1 MKYCL
6 SFLFLVAC
14 SIAVHASEVHWTK
27 RYEGAQVSSALSFG
41 IEDGDLGLYTAANT
55 NFVSV
60 SQLGYVRLGVQE
72 RVGVTS
78 NNSAAEIKARVRI
91 TPYNYVGTSWVAQ
104 PYVDVDLTLEFHAW
118 KHTAEIDLS
127 DYRIPGAYKF
137 DVGVLSIQEDNVTLP
152 GAPGYVYL
160 EAGIYAERYYN
171 LDITSTPTLN
181 IQLVNYNQD
190 GSYTWSN
197 AVTGTES
204 STDELYVS
212 WNYIAGVE
220 AYDLEWTWVDNYSAS
235 GVTSYENEATVQLSE
250 SDFIRNNTRIRTRDH
265 FHRIPNVFA
274 KGYLVIRVRPVG
286 RWLDTPG
293 KEKYGKW
300 SSGIN
305 PKTNVLSWPHR
316 IRITEEHATGKN
328 WQYQATY
335 AEDGK
340 KKEVAQYFD
349 GSLRSRQTVTR
360 INSNDQSIV
369 GETIYDNEGRGTI
382 NVLPFPQQE
391 PSLRY
396 YSGVT
401 RNANDALGNPQYSH
415 QDFDWEDTLS
425 PVCEGAAAAPLSSDY
440 GAGQY
445 YSAAAHTSDV
455 DWQQYVPE
463 SNGYPFT
470 QMEYTPDNTGRIRR
484 QGGVGTD
491 FQIGSGHQTDYYY
504 LQPTQEELNRLFGY
518 KVGYS
523 SRYKK
528 NMVVDPNGQVSISYL
543 DAQGRVVATA
553 MVGDNT
559 TDFESLD
566 SESDPA
572 YHQLIYTDYM
582 NKLHAADID
591 TPEDNNNLYST
602 GRFGSN
608 DDGLAVN
615 TQLGITSDGQQYSI
629 FYRAKTFW
637 YEECE
642 EQLIYPY
649 VYDLYLTLKDDCGEE
664 RFSTVYNGITV
675 GNESIGSA
683 VGDVEQIAETLTLP
697 RGSYTI
703 DKRLV
708 VNEAALLN
716 YVEHYLN
723 PDENPCLLDTT
734 IFEVEV
740 PFDCNTTCEECAE
753 GLGTLEL
760 YLAESTLLEGD
771 AYDEAIATNRYN
783 ALYKACYEPC
793 TPLTSCD
800 VYYSMLRRDVSPG
813 GQYAGLD
820 PNDPVSVFPTGKWR
834 ATAFLTGAKNY
845 MNEQGNVAYI
855 QAYPM
860 PGYPIFGAP
869 SGTLEHQFADNGE
882 TPAMVKPWQLR
893 REDFIAYF
901 QSSWGDALIE
911 YHPEYAL
918 YLYMMDICSRK
929 EFPVVSSSSEQ
940 HYYSSEE
947 FDAILRQ
954 TLDGYTT
961 AQTNVYGIN
970 FMGNQSSLL
979 GPLYSLDPF
988 FNQTYSVHSD
998 VSANLT
1004 NVKNSLMEE
1013 ALTVEYKETGMTM
1026 FEFAA
1031 LTVLCGNNPSSC
1043 SYPIP
1048 SQWTDAAFTGLDP
1061 IKKNEIFQLY
1071 KSYYLSYKGQINQ
1084 LLMDMNGFS
1093 QSPGIFNGCIGPDG
1107 FSLGAI
1113 QAFTHS
1119 SLYSGM
1125 LGFVHYNLW
1134 GWYLTGGSPISWYSN
1149 LPLFVP
1155 YDATCLCSEYFN
1167 SKQIR
1172 ITRIGALYNEG
1183 SPASVVVAEGSA
1195 TTDYEQWQQTGLCP
1209 LAVDMERLLNKLAV
1223 TDKLIGSISA
1233 ANVPEMV
1240 PDLYQAI
1247 TGSYPGALMS
1257 INGTVIG
1264 TTLRLTFDYGQ
1275 PSPSTCVTI
1284 PQLSNNLG
1292 NLSWSN
1298 YGTTWHIF
1306 NISQSYPQPAGSMK
1320 VLIRAGSTL
1329 ATSQEYVVIYQSC
1342 IDLNG
1347 CQEIYQAD
1355 NSDAVDCTKEQEFEA
1370 ALLTLL
1376 QNLASNSTLAA
1387 TVNLS
1392 SNPLLTQT
1400 ILADYVGTNAVW
1412 NGSTSELQGSIGG
1425 VSRTF
1430 SFNHVFSNSVLITNI
1445 DIHRPTQLLHL
1456 SFSNLGT
1463 TSPTTTN
1470 SIGVAYT
1477 YRINDN
1483 STPIDFSCSC
1493 EEAQAAD
1500 IAQQLENLLNELFQM
1515 DNPEGLQPQALLEM
1529 NWLFEG
1535 VEQEITGYYNDFEFY
1550 NDSCISYSTHWM
1562 ERHIRP
1568 VPDSP
1573 CLTIT
1578 ACGQGVKREE
1588 VIVSVSNL
1596 NLDLGNNTF
1605 TAIITL
1611 SNGTVLDATGTLD
1624 CIVLPPCV
1632 ECVPQALEPI
1642 SCNDV
1647 YEAVYKDYLESNVF
1661 VGFTQQEIDEY
1672 LLDDSTFCAGKLGY
1686 IAHSYVYYLNM
1697 FSVTNV
1703 NHPFYLSITE
1713 FGFTPLGYSNAL
1725 LSDAI
1730 LAYSN
1735 FDYADPGDS
1744 EFFMPWNEYISTV
1757 YMPTNPGLCPQPLPA
1772 RDFPDVTVEFPCNQ
1786 LENNVATV
1794 NAQNQLN
1801 IYLDAKRKEF
1811 IRAYIEG
1818 AVGSVVEQLT
1828 STHQDKEYHYTLYY
1842 YDRAG
1847 NLVQTV
1853 PPKGISRLE
1862 YQYTGTLPTITET
1875 PVQNAKQIT
1884 GASNAVINT
1893 IRATSPQETNEIV
1906 SGASPDYAAPNH
1918 TYNTVYRYNSL
1929 NQLVY
1934 QNTPDGGESRFAYD
1948 KLGRI
1953 VMSQNAK
1960 QKLDNRYSYT
1970 RYDEIGRVVE
1980 AGELGLTGHSIQED
1994 GRLHDGFGVT
2004 NAVNASNFPANLS
2017 SDRKEVTRSIYDELT
2032 NVNITHYVG
2041 ITQTSSSAQNVMG
2054 GYGESYSADNTR
2066 NRITGVLYFAALNPS
2081 NPTSNANYE
2090 TATFYDYDVHGN
2102 VKQLLQVNTVVPM
2115 EYNQHI
2121 KLMRYTYDL
2130 VSGNVLKV
2138 IYQPGKQDQFIHR
2151 YQYDDDNRITIA
2163 ETSKDGFAWEKDA
2176 KYFYYDHGPLA
2187 RTELSEKKVQALD
2200 YAYTLQG
2207 WIKSVNGEEISEQ
2220 TMMGSD
2226 GRSSQGLNKQV
2237 ARDAFGYSLSY
2248 YNGDYAAANT
2258 SMLNYTLSASPN
2270 LAEGLYNGNIRS
2282 MHTAMSDDNTD
2293 ALSTH
2298 QTNYTYDQL
2307 NRIKTMKGYNRQL
2320 SPLGVITTSLSGYSS
2335 SYSFDENGNLET
2347 LKRYAAGRSTP
2358 MDDFVYKYEEPIN
2371 NGNNNQLS
2379 WVDDLAGASLFGHA
2393 DIDHSM
2399 NAGNYKYDAIGRLTQ
2414 DVDEGISNIEWTVT
2428 NKVKQI
2434 TYTDGR
2440 VIYFRYDGMG
2450 NRVMKEVYNGGVHT
2464 TTIYVPDAQGNTM
2477 GIYNFEDT
2485 DNSVYLRERNLYG
2498 SSRLGQEQ
2506 LNMEMG
2512 IAGYQY
2518 AGLLAHEVGDK
2529 RYELSNH
2536 LGNVLQ
2542 VTRDAKLSV
2551 LTTENNSSIVFRNA
2565 AGVSISGN
2573 TLTKTAA
2580 TGWGNA
2586 GAISQQTIPRDHYIE
2601 WDICSGISA
2610 SLLRLTC
2617 VGLSYSSSN
2626 NHYNTILHGWFVQS
2640 NGQLYVS
2647 KNGALIGGPYGLATA
2662 GMKLRISREENTI
2675 RFYING
2681 ELKHSVEDV
2690 SPGSQMVVDVALNQL
2705 NSKICNVVTGMIS
2718 KLDYYLADVDSYSD
2732 YYPFGMQLPGR
2743 HGIENS
2749 DGYRYGFQNQE
2760 KDDEIKGKGNSYD
2773 FGARMY
2779 DSRLGRWLSRDGVEA
2794 QKPNLSPYQGLRNNP
2809 IIFNDPDGNDEF
2821 LSIVIKQKGKP
2832 TMVLRTDVV
2841 ISNNV
2846 RAGAIENFGGYFK
2859 QGLYDYRTIY
2869 TVHLDKNGNLI
2880 KVSNPYQHTLTDRK
2894 RRSIEGN
2901 SNVYLFRMY
2910 SKGAIVKPKSSWTL
2924 EGAGEYQKSGYAL
2937 TSDDGGAS
2945 PTKTRPLTAVEER
2958 NIGDLLEVLGALKG
2972 GSLGNADP
2980 DQIKDFTGL
2989 VQKALEV
2996 QKNNASSSDEM
3007 TKKSRPLSNTT
3018 VWRTESDGVYRGT
3031 TDFATPEE
3039 IQSGDTLGGK
3049 YPHKESH
3056 PEREKSSRKFE

>member
-1 MKYCL
+1 MRYCL

-14 SIAVHASEVHWTK
+14 SIAVYASEVHWTK

-41 IEDGDLGLYTAANT
+41 IEDGDLGLYTTTNT

-72 RVGVTS
+72 RVGVIP
-78 NNSAAEIKARVRI
+78 NNSAAEIKAKVRI
-91 TPYNYVGTSWVAQ
+91 TPYNYVGASWVAQ
-104 PYVDVDLTLEFHAW
+104 PYVDVDLIVEFHAW

-137 DVGVLSIQEDNVTLP
+137 DVKVLSIQEDNVTLP

-181 IQLVNYNQD
+181 IRLVNYNQD

-197 AVTGTES
+197 VVTGTES

-212 WNYIAGVE
+212 WDYIAGVE
-220 AYDLEWTWVDNYSAS
+220 AYDLEWTWVDNYSAAGIS
-235 GVTSYENEATVQLSE
+235 SFLGPNDISLKETE
-250 SDFIRNNTRIRTRDH
+250 FISNSTRIRTRDH

-305 PKTNVLSWPHR
+305 PKTNVLSWPHY
-316 IRITEEHATGKN
+316 IQITEEHANGKN

-349 GSLRSRQTVTR
+349 GSLRNRQTVTR
-360 INSNDQSIV
+360 INSNNQSVI
-369 GETIYDNEGRGTI
+369 GETVYDNEGRGTI
-382 NVLPFPQQE
+382 NVLPFPQNE
-391 PSLRY
+391 PSIRY

-401 RNANDALGNPQYSH
+401 RNNGSGNPLYSH
-415 QDFDWEDTLS
+415 KDFDWEDTLS
-425 PVCEGAAAAPLSSDY
+425 PVCAGAAAAPVSANH

-445 YSAAAHTSDV
+445 YSAAAHTTDA

-470 QMEYTPDNTGRIRR
+470 HVEYTPDNTGRIRR
-484 QGGVGTD
+484 QGGVGPE

-553 MVGDNT
+553 MAGDNT
-559 TDFESLD
+559 TEFESLD

-572 YHQLIYTDYM
+572 YHQLIYSDYM
-582 NKLHAADID
+582 NKLSAAAVD

-615 TQLGITSDGQQYSI
+615 TQLGVTSDGQQYTIAYNVTTS
-629 FYRAKTFW
+629 W

-664 RFSTVYNGITV
+664 RFSAVYNGVTV
-675 GNESIGSA
+675 GDESIGSA
-683 VGDVEQIAETLTLP
+683 VGDVENIAETLTLP

-716 YVEHYLN
+716 YVAHYLN

-740 PFDCNTTCEECAE
+740 PFDCNTTCAECAE
-753 GLGTLEL
+753 GLGTLES
-760 YLAESTLLEGD
+760 YLVESMLLEGD
-771 AYDEAIATNRYN
+771 TYDETIATNRYN

-800 VYYSMLRRDVSPG
+800 VYHTMLRRDVSPG

-820 PNDPVSVFPTGKWR
+820 PNDPVSVFATGKWR
-834 ATAFLTGAKNY
+834 ATVFLTGAKNY
-845 MNEQGNVAYI
+845 FNEQGNVAYV
-855 QAYPM
+855 QAYPI
-860 PGYPIFGAP
+860 PGSSISGAP
-869 SGTLEHQFADNGE
+869 SGTQEHQFADNGE

-901 QSSWGDALIE
+901 QSSWGEALIE

-918 YLYMMDICSRK
+918 YLYMTDICSRK
-929 EFPVVSSSSEQ
+929 EFPVKDKDGKNQ
-940 HYYSSEE
+940 YYSSEE

-954 TLDGYTT
+954 TLDGYET
-961 AQTNVYGIN
+961 AMENVYGID
-970 FMGNQSSLL
+970 FMDDQSNLL
-979 GPLYSLDPF
+979 GPLYSVDPF
-988 FNQTYSVHSD
+988 FNQTYTAHSD
-998 VSANLT
+998 VSTNLT
-1004 NVKNSLMEE
+1004 TWKNDLMEE

-1043 SYPIP
+1043 SYTIP
-1048 SQWTDAAFTGLDP
+1048 TQWTDAAFTGLP
-1061 IKKNEIFQLY
+1061 VEKKNEIFQLY

-1093 QSPGIFNGCIGPDG
+1093 QPTGIFNGCIGPDG
-1107 FSLGAI
+1107 FSSGAI

-1119 SLYSGM
+1119 SLYSVM
-1125 LGFVHYNLW
+1125 MAYIQYDLW
-1134 GWYLTGGSPISWYSN
+1134 GWYLTYGNPISWYNN

-1183 SPASVVVAEGSA
+1183 APASVVVAEGAA
-1195 TTDYEQWQQTGLCP
+1195 TADYEQWQQTGLCP

-1223 TDKLIGSISA
+1223 TDQLIGSVSA
-1233 ANVPEMV
+1233 ADVPEMV

-1257 INGTVIG
+1257 INGTVSG
-1264 TTLRLTFDYGQ
+1264 TALHLTFDYGQ
-1275 PSPSTCVTI
+1275 TSPSACVMI
-1284 PQLSNNLG
+1284 PQIDNL
-1292 NLSWSN
+1292 LWSD
-1298 YGTTWHIF
+1298 YGSWHIF
-1306 NISQSYPQPAGSMK
+1306 SISQSYPVSSGFMK
-1320 VLIRAGSTL
+1320 VLIRAGATL
-1329 ATSQEYVVIYQSC
+1329 ATSQEHVVTYQSC

-1347 CQEIYQAD
+1347 CQATYQAD
-1355 NSDAVDCTKEQEFEA
+1355 NSDAVDCTKEQEFET
-1370 ALLTLL
+1370 ALLALL
-1376 QNLASNSTLAA
+1376 QYLAGEGRLNTTFNLT
-1387 TVNLS
+1387 
-1392 SNPLLTQT
+1392 SNPLITQT
-1400 ILADYVGTNAVW
+1400 ILADYVGTNAIW
-1412 NGSTSELQGSIGG
+1412 YGSTSELQGSIGG
-1425 VSRTF
+1425 ISRTF
-1430 SFNHVFSNSVLITNI
+1430 SFNHVFSDPVLITNI
-1445 DIHRPTQLLHL
+1445 DLHRPTQLLHIT
-1456 SFSNLGT
+1456 FSELDDT
-1463 TSPTTTN
+1463 PPTTTN
-1470 SIGVAYT
+1470 AIGVAYT

-1483 STPIDFSCSC
+1483 ISLIDFSCSC
-1493 EEAQAAD
+1493 EEAQAEE
-1500 IAQQLENLLNELFQM
+1500 IAVQVENLLNELFLM
-1515 DNPEGLQPQALLEM
+1515 GDPEGLQPQALLDM
-1529 NWLFEG
+1529 TWLFLD
-1535 VEQEITGYYNDFEFY
+1535 VEQDISGIYNEFTY
-1550 NDSCISYSTHWM
+1550 HSDSCVTYQTHWK
-1562 ERHIRP
+1562 P
-1568 VPDSP
+1568 VGTKVESTLP
-1573 CLTIT
+1573 CLTIN
-1578 ACGQGVKREE
+1578 ACGKE
-1588 VIVSVSNL
+1588 VLANYPIESVSSL
-1596 NLDLGNNTF
+1596 VLDLSTMTF
-1605 TAIITL
+1605 TA
-1611 SNGTVLDATGTLD
+1611 SAHFFGGAVQPATGTLS
-1624 CIVLPPCV
+1624 CVTIPACV
-1632 ECVPQALEPI
+1632 ECVPQAREPI
-1642 SCNDV
+1642 SCE
-1647 YEAVYKDYLESNVF
+1647 EAYDKEYRDYVTSTVF
-1661 VGFTQQEIDEY
+1661 VGFTPQQLDEY
-1672 LLDDSTFCAGKLGY
+1672 LLDDSTFCAGQLAY
-1686 IAHSYVYYLNM
+1686 IAQAYKNYLIL
-1697 FSVTNV
+1697 FGITDV
-1703 NHPFYLSITE
+1703 NDPLYLTITE
-1713 FGFTPLGYSNAL
+1713 FGFTPLGYSNTL
-1725 LSDAI
+1725 LDAAVIAYKNSDH
-1730 LAYSN
+1730 
-1735 FDYADPGDS
+1735 ADAGDLND
-1744 EFFMPWNEYISTV
+1744 FLPWNEYISTV
-1757 YMPTNPGLCPQPLPA
+1757 YMPANPGLCPQPLPA

-1801 IYLDAKRKEF
+1801 IYLDAKRIEF

-1818 AVGSVVEQLT
+1818 AMSSVVEQLT

-1853 PPKGISRLE
+1853 PPKGVSRLE
-1862 YQYTGTLPTITET
+1862 YQYTGTLPGISET

-1884 GASNAVINT
+1884 GAPNAVINA
-1893 IRATSPQETNEIV
+1893 IRATAPQETDEIV

-1918 TYNTVYRYNSL
+1918 TYNTIYRYNSL

-1934 QNTPDGGESRFAYD
+1934 QETPDGGMTRFAYD

-1960 QKLDNRYSYT
+1960 QEPDKRYSYT
-1970 RYDEIGRVVE
+1970 RYDAIGRVVE
-1980 AGELGLTGHSIQED
+1980 AGELGLNGHSIGED
-1994 GRLHDGFGVT
+1994 GRLYDANGIS
-2004 NAVNASNFPANLS
+2004 NAVNDPNFPTNLS

-2041 ITQTSSSAQNVMG
+2041 LTQTSSPAQDVIG
-2054 GYGESYSADNTR
+2054 GYGQSYATDNTR

-2081 NPTSNANYE
+2081 NPNMNTNYE

-2102 VKQLLQVNTVVPM
+2102 VTQLMQVNTVVPM

-2138 IYQPGKQDQFIHR
+2138 TYQPEKQDQFMHR

-2163 ETSKDGFAWEKDA
+2163 ETSKDGFVWEKDA

-2207 WIKSVNGEEISEQ
+2207 WIKSVNGEEVSEQ
-2220 TMMGSD
+2220 TMMGAD
-2226 GRSSQGLNKQV
+2226 GKPSGLNKQV
-2237 ARDAFGYSLSY
+2237 ARDVFGYSLSY
-2248 YNGDYAAANT
+2248 YNGDYTAANT

-2270 LAEGLYNGNIRS
+2270 LGESLYNGNIRS
-2282 MHTAMSDDNTD
+2282 MHTVLSDESE
-2293 ALSTH
+2293 ASMITH

-2307 NRIKTMKGYNRQL
+2307 NRIKSMTGHYRM
-2320 SPLGVITTSLSGYSS
+2320 TSSTGLSGYSS
-2335 SYSFDENGNLET
+2335 SYSFDENGNLKT
-2347 LKRYAAGRSTP
+2347 LKRYVEGYSTP
-2358 MDDFVYKYEEPIN
+2358 MDDFVYRYN
-2371 NGNNNQLS
+2371 AGTNQLN
-2379 WVDDLAGASLFGHA
+2379 WVDDDAGASQFGGV

-2399 NAGNYKYDAIGRLTQ
+2399 DTNNYVYDPIGQLISDT
-2414 DVDEGISNIEWTVT
+2414 DEGINSIEWTVT

-2434 TYTDGR
+2434 TYGDGKIIR
-2440 VIYFRYDGMG
+2440 FDYDPLG
-2450 NRVMKEVYNGGVHT
+2450 NRVAKHVTVAGT
-2464 TTIYVPDAQGNTM
+2464 TTSTAYVLDAQGNVM
-2477 GIYNFEDT
+2477 SVYKFDDT
-2485 DNSVYLRERNLYG
+2485 DNNVYLRERNLYG

-2506 LNMEMG
+2506 VNMQMG
-2512 IAGYQY
+2512 TAAYQY
-2518 AGLLAHEVGDK
+2518 TGLLAHEVGDK

-2542 VTRDAKLSV
+2542 VVRDAKLPV
-2551 LTTENNSSIVFRNA
+2551 ITQQNTASITFVNA
-2565 AGVSISGN
+2565 TGVSVSGN
-2573 TLTKTAA
+2573 NLTKTAA

-2586 GAISQQTIPRDHYIE
+2586 GAVSQQTVLADQYLE
-2601 WDICSGISA
+2601 WELCSDISA

-2617 VGLSYSSSN
+2617 VGLSYSSDPADN
-2626 NHYNTILHGWFVQS
+2626 NYTTIRYGWMVGNNGLLHT
-2640 NGQLYVS
+2640 S
-2647 KNGALIGGPYGLATA
+2647 KSGTISSSSYGTATG
-2662 GMKLRISREENTI
+2662 GMKLRLERKEG
-2675 RFYING
+2675 RVWFYIDGQLQTSIIEPNP
-2681 ELKHSVEDV
+2681 S
-2690 SPGSQMVVDVALNQL
+2690 SPMIADVAINRQGG
-2705 NSKICNVVTGMIS
+2705 KVCGVVKGTIV
-2718 KLDYYLADVDSYSD
+2718 KFNHYLADVESFSD
-2732 YYPFGMQLPGR
+2732 YYPYGMQLTGM
-2743 HGIENS
+2743 HGTESS
-2749 DGYRYGFQNQE
+2749 DGYRYGFQGQE
-2760 KDDEIKGKGNSYD
+2760 KDDEVKGAGNSVNYTY
-2773 FGARMY
+2773 RMH
-2779 DSRLGRWLSRDGVEA
+2779 DPRLGRFFAVDPLAPIYSY
-2794 QKPNLSPYQGLRNNP
+2794 NSPYAFSENRVIDGIELEGLEKVNYN
-2809 IIFNDPDGNDEF
+2809 IKFDNDGKSYLELTGKEWGSVTTLLTAQIVTYQEQKYTIAVEWHYDAHHWTYDKVKTDLTGLTVDEVDDYFSKRTPDNDGPLRGAQESAKKYEDDMMFGKLYKTKQSSTAKNATKPTGNGKPANKVVSNVDDF
-2821 LSIVIKQKGKP
+2821 IKGQTSRLYEKLGTKIGKGELPFSKGKQG
-2832 TMVLRTDVV
+2832 VV
-2841 ISNNV
+2841 DAVESV
-2846 RAGAIENFGGYFK
+2846 RIT
-2859 QGLYDYRTIY
+2859 L
-2869 TVHLDKNGNLI
+2869 
-2880 KVSNPYQHTLTDRK
+2880 SNPTQTTGV
-2894 RRSIEGN
+2894 I
-2901 SNVYLFRMY
+2901 
-2910 SKGAIVKPKSSWTL
+2910 PKSTVR
-2924 EGAGEYQKSGYAL
+2924 GEYDLIHIYSSKSGNTVSL
-2937 TSDDGGAS
+2937 
-2945 PTKTRPLTAVEER
+2945 R
-2958 NIGDLLEVLGALKG
+2958 VLG
-2972 GSLGNADP
+2972 
-2980 DQIKDFTGL
+2980 
-2989 VQKALEV
+2989 
-2996 QKNNASSSDEM
+2996 
-3007 TKKSRPLSNTT
+3007 
-3018 VWRTESDGVYRGT
+3018 DGKYE
-3031 TDFATPEE
+3031 F
-3039 IQSGDTLGGK
+3039 DTLIPG
-3049 YPHKESH
+3049 
-3056 PEREKSSRKFE
+3056 KSSKF

>member
-1 MKYCL
+1 MRYCL

-14 SIAVHASEVHWTK
+14 SIAVYASEVHWTK

-60 SQLGYVRLGVQE
+60 SQLGYIRLGVQE
-72 RVGVTS
+72 RVGMIP
-78 NNSAAEIKARVRI
+78 NNSAAEIKAKVRI
-91 TPYNYVGTSWVAQ
+91 TPYNYVGASWVAQ
-104 PYVDVDLTLEFHAW
+104 PYVDVDLIVEFHTS

-137 DVGVLSIQEDNVTLP
+137 DVRVLSIQEDNVTLT

-181 IQLVNYNQD
+181 IRLVNYNQD

-197 AVTGTES
+197 VVTGTES
-204 STDELYVS
+204 STDELYIS
-212 WNYIAGVE
+212 WDYIAGVE
-220 AYDLEWTWVDNYSAS
+220 TYDLEWTWVDNYS
-235 GVTSYENEATVQLSE
+235 EAGISSFLGPNNISLKETE
-250 SDFIRNNTRIRTRDH
+250 FISNSTRIRTRDH

-305 PKTNVLSWPHR
+305 PKTNVLSWPHY
-316 IRITEEHATGKN
+316 IQITEEHANGKN

-349 GSLRSRQTVTR
+349 GSLRNRQTVTR

-382 NVLPFPQQE
+382 NVLPFPQNE

-401 RNANDALGNPQYSH
+401 RNNGSGNPQYSH

-425 PVCEGAAAAPLSSDY
+425 SVCEGAAAAPLSSDY
-440 GAGQY
+440 GAGHY
-445 YSAAAHTSDV
+445 YSAAAHTSDA

-470 QMEYTPDNTGRIRR
+470 QVEYTPDNTGRIRR

-553 MVGDNT
+553 MAGDNT

-582 NKLHAADID
+582 NKLTIAAVD

-615 TQLGITSDGQQYSI
+615 TQLGVTSDGQQYSI

-664 RFSTVYNGITV
+664 RFSAVYNGVTV
-675 GNESIGSA
+675 GDESIGSA
-683 VGDVEQIAETLTLP
+683 VGDVENIAETLTLP

-716 YVEHYLN
+716 YVSHYLN

-740 PFDCNTTCEECAE
+740 PFDCNTTCAECAE
-753 GLGTLEL
+753 GLGTLES
-760 YLAESTLLEGD
+760 YLVESMLLEGD
-771 AYDEAIATNRYN
+771 TYDETIATNRYN

-800 VYYSMLRRDVSPG
+800 VYHTMLRRDVSPG

-820 PNDPVSVFPTGKWR
+820 PNDPVSVFATGKWR
-834 ATAFLTGAKNY
+834 ATVFLTGAKNY
-845 MNEQGNVAYI
+845 FNEQGNVAYV
-855 QAYPM
+855 QAYPI
-860 PGYPIFGAP
+860 PGSSISGAP
-869 SGTLEHQFADNGE
+869 SGTQEHQFADNGE

-918 YLYMMDICSRK
+918 YLYMVDICSRK
-929 EFPVVSSSSEQ
+929 EFPVKDKDGNN

-954 TLDGYTT
+954 TLDGYET
-961 AQTNVYGIN
+961 AMENVYGID
-970 FMGNQSSLL
+970 FMDDQSNLL

-988 FNQTYSVHSD
+988 FNQTYAVHND
-998 VSANLT
+998 VSTSLT
-1004 NVKNSLMEE
+1004 TWKNSLMEE

-1031 LTVLCGNNPSSC
+1031 LTVLCGNDPSSC
-1043 SYPIP
+1043 GYTIP
-1048 SQWTDAAFTGLDP
+1048 SQWTDAAFTGLP
-1061 IKKNEIFQLY
+1061 VEKQNEIFQLY

-1093 QSPGIFNGCIGPDG
+1093 QPTGIFNGCIGPDG
-1107 FSLGAI
+1107 FSSGAI

-1119 SLYSGM
+1119 NLYSGM
-1125 LGFVHYNLW
+1125 LGFIHYDLW
-1134 GWYLTGGSPISWYSN
+1134 GWYLTYGNPTSWYNN

-1183 SPASVVVAEGSA
+1183 APASVVVAEGAA
-1195 TTDYEQWQQTGLCP
+1195 TADYEQWQQTGLCP
-1209 LAVDMERLLNKLAV
+1209 LTVDMERLLNKLAV
-1223 TDKLIGSISA
+1223 TDQLIGSVSA
-1233 ANVPEMV
+1233 ADVPEMV

-1257 INGTVIG
+1257 INGTVSG
-1264 TTLRLTFDYGQ
+1264 TALQLTFDYGQ
-1275 PSPSTCVTI
+1275 SSPTTCVTL
-1284 PQLSNNLG
+1284 PQLSNNFG
-1292 NLSWSN
+1292 SLSWSD

-1306 NISQSYPQPAGSMK
+1306 SISQSYPQSTEFTK
-1320 VLIRAGSTL
+1320 VLIRAGATL
-1329 ATSQEYVVIYQSC
+1329 ATSQEYVVIYKSC
-1342 IDLNG
+1342 IDLNA
-1347 CQEIYQAD
+1347 CQAIYQAD
-1355 NSDAVDCTKEQEFEA
+1355 NSDAVDCTKEQQFEA
-1370 ALLTLL
+1370 ALLALL
-1376 QNLASNSTLAA
+1376 HYLASEGTLDA

-1392 SNPLLTQT
+1392 ANPLITQT
-1400 ILADYVGTNAVW
+1400 ILADYVGTNVTWYGGA
-1412 NGSTSELQGSIGG
+1412 SELQGSIGG

-1430 SFNHVFSNSVLITNI
+1430 SFNHVFSDPVLISNI
-1445 DIHRPTQLLHL
+1445 DLHRPTQLLHIT
-1456 SFSNLGT
+1456 FSELDDT
-1463 TSPTTTN
+1463 PPTTTN
-1470 SIGVAYT
+1470 AIGVAYT

-1483 STPIDFSCSC
+1483 ISLIDFSCSC
-1493 EEAQAAD
+1493 EDVQAEE
-1500 IAQQLENLLNELFQM
+1500 IAVQVENLLNELFLM
-1515 DNPEGLQPQALLEM
+1515 GDPEGLQPQALLDM
-1529 NWLFEG
+1529 TWLFLD
-1535 VEQEITGYYNDFEFY
+1535 VEQDISGIYNEFTFHS
-1550 NDSCISYSTHWM
+1550 DSCVTYQTHWKPAG
-1562 ERHIRP
+1562 EN
-1568 VPDSP
+1568 SQSTLP
-1573 CLTIT
+1573 CLTIN
-1578 ACGQGVKREE
+1578 ACGKAAEANYPIE
-1588 VIVSVSNL
+1588 SVSNL
-1596 NLDLGNNTF
+1596 VLDLSTMTF
-1605 TAIITL
+1605 TA
-1611 SNGTVLDATGTLD
+1611 SAHFFGGEVWPATGTLS
-1624 CIVLPPCV
+1624 CVTIPACV
-1632 ECVPQALEPI
+1632 ECIPQAREPI
-1642 SCNDV
+1642 SCDEQ
-1647 YEAVYKDYLESNVF
+1647 YEAYEFYMETRVLD
-1661 VGFTQQEIDEY
+1661 GFTQQQLSEY
-1672 LLDDSTFCAGKLGY
+1672 LLDDSTFCAGQLAY
-1686 IAHSYVYYLNM
+1686 ITQAYLEYLSM
-1697 FSVTNV
+1697 FNITDV
-1703 NHPFYLSITE
+1703 NHPLYVSITE
-1713 FGFTPLGYSNAL
+1713 FGFTPLGYSNDL

-1744 EFFMPWNEYISTV
+1744 EFFIPWNEYISTV
-1757 YMPTNPGLCPQPLPA
+1757 YMPSNPGLCPQPLPG

-1801 IYLDAKRKEF
+1801 IYLDAKRNEF

-1818 AVGSVVEQLT
+1818 AMGSVMEQLT

-1853 PPKGISRLE
+1853 PPKGVSRLE
-1862 YQYTGTLPTITET
+1862 YQYTGTLPGISET

-1884 GASNAVINT
+1884 GAPNAVINA
-1893 IRATSPQETNEIV
+1893 IRATAPQETDEIV

-1918 TYNTVYRYNSL
+1918 TYNTIYRYNSL

-1934 QNTPDGGESRFAYD
+1934 QETPDGGITQFAYD

-1960 QKLDNRYSYT
+1960 QKLDSRYSYT
-1970 RYDEIGRVVE
+1970 RYDAIGRVVE
-1980 AGELGLTGHSIQED
+1980 AGELGLNGHTIGED
-1994 GRLHDGFGVT
+1994 GRLHDGSGIS
-2004 NAVNASNFPANLS
+2004 NAVDNPNFPTNLS
-2017 SDRKEVTRSIYDELT
+2017 SDRTEVTRSLYDELT

-2041 ITQTSSSAQNVMG
+2041 ITQTSSPAQYVIG
-2054 GYGESYSADNTR
+2054 GYGQSYATDNTR

-2081 NPTSNANYE
+2081 NPNTNTNYE

-2102 VKQLLQVNTVVPM
+2102 VTQLLQVNTHVPVN
-2115 EYNQHI
+2115 YTNQHI

-2138 IYQPGKQDQFIHR
+2138 TYQPEKQDQFMHR

-2163 ETSKDGFAWEKDA
+2163 ETSKDGFVWEKDA

-2207 WIKSVNGEEISEQ
+2207 WIKSVNGEEVSEQ
-2220 TMMGSD
+2220 TMMGAD
-2226 GRSSQGLNKQV
+2226 GKPLGLNKQV
-2237 ARDAFGYSLSY
+2237 ARDVFGYSLSY
-2248 YNGDYAAANT
+2248 YNGDYTAANT
-2258 SMLNYTLSASPN
+2258 SMLNYTLSGSPN
-2270 LAEGLYNGNIRS
+2270 LGESLYNGNIRS
-2282 MHTAMSDDNTD
+2282 MHTALSDEYEAAWGTQ
-2293 ALSTH
+2293 

-2307 NRIKTMKGYNRQL
+2307 NRIKSMTGYHRTL
-2320 SPLGVITTSLSGYSS
+2320 SSTVLSGYSS
-2335 SYSFDENGNLET
+2335 NYSFDANGNLAT
-2347 LKRYAAGRSTP
+2347 LQRYVGGISTP
-2358 MDDFVYKYEEPIN
+2358 MDNFVYKYEEVTVN
-2371 NGNNNQLS
+2371 NGDNNQLS
-2379 WVDDLAGASLFGHA
+2379 WVDDLAGASLFDGA
-2393 DIDHSM
+2393 DIDHTM
-2399 NAGNYKYDAIGRLTQ
+2399 NADNYTYDAIGRLIK
-2414 DVDEGISNIEWTVT
+2414 DENEDINSIKWTVT
-2428 NKVKQI
+2428 NKVKEI
-2434 TYTDGR
+2434 TYTNGKIIRFD
-2440 VIYFRYDGMG
+2440 YDPLG
-2450 NRVMKEVYNGGVHT
+2450 NRVGKHVTVAGT
-2464 TTIYVPDAQGNTM
+2464 TTSTAYVLDAQGNTM
-2477 GIYNFEDT
+2477 SVYKFEDT
-2485 DNSVYLRERNLYG
+2485 DNNVYLRERNLYG

-2506 LNMEMG
+2506 VNMQMG
-2512 IAGYQY
+2512 VAGYQY
-2518 AGLLAHEVGDK
+2518 AGVLAHEVGDK

-2542 VTRDAKLSV
+2542 VVRDAKL
-2551 LTTENNSSIVFRNA
+2551 
-2565 AGVSISGN
+2565 
-2573 TLTKTAA
+2573 
-2580 TGWGNA
+2580 
-2586 GAISQQTIPRDHYIE
+2586 P
-2601 WDICSGISA
+2601 
-2610 SLLRLTC
+2610 
-2617 VGLSYSSSN
+2617 
-2626 NHYNTILHGWFVQS
+2626 
-2640 NGQLYVS
+2640 
-2647 KNGALIGGPYGLATA
+2647 
-2662 GMKLRISREENTI
+2662 
-2675 RFYING
+2675 
-2681 ELKHSVEDV
+2681 
-2690 SPGSQMVVDVALNQL
+2690 QL
-2705 NSKICNVVTGMIS
+2705 NGLGN
-2718 KLDYYLADVDSYSD
+2718 LDYYLADIESFSD
-2732 YYPFGMQLPGR
+2732 YYPYGMQLPGM
-2743 HGIENS
+2743 HGQESS
-2749 DGYRYGFQNQE
+2749 DGYRFGFQGQE
-2760 KDDEIKGKGNSYD
+2760 IDNEIKGNGNSVNYEYRMHD
-2773 FGARMY
+2773 PRIGRFFTIDPLATTYPWNSPYAFSENQVIHMVELEGKEASVPEINAKFGTLNTAVLRANGMNAAAEFNEVMTGVTGAVLETINGLIPDGMY
-2779 DSRLGRWLSRDGVEA
+2779 ENQKRDAAYTIQIVTKYHTSNPVEIVKYKALDSNLDLIKNGGTREWSNWGTHKAIEAAMIAIGGIEFAGEITTLKEVEIVA
-2794 QKPNLSPYQGLRNNP
+2794 IRPKLTIDDLIETSQVRKAKPNAPEHYYTRS
-2809 IIFNDPDGNDEF
+2809 
-2821 LSIVIKQKGKP
+2821 
-2832 TMVLRTDVV
+2832 
-2841 ISNNV
+2841 
-2846 RAGAIENFGGYFK
+2846 GGY
-2859 QGLYDYRTIY
+2859 
-2869 TVHLDKNGNLI
+2869 
-2880 KVSNPYQHTLTDRK
+2880 
-2894 RRSIEGN
+2894 E
-2901 SNVYLFRMY
+2901 
-2910 SKGAIVKPKSSWTL
+2910 
-2924 EGAGEYQKSGYAL
+2924 
-2937 TSDDGGAS
+2937 
-2945 PTKTRPLTAVEER
+2945 
-2958 NIGDLLEVLGALKG
+2958 
-2972 GSLGNADP
+2972 
-2980 DQIKDFTGL
+2980 
-2989 VQKALEV
+2989 KALEDF
-2996 QKNNASSSDEM
+2996 NNLKGLKKETVRPMKGKYEGFIGELSDG
-3007 TKKSRPLSNTT
+3007 TNVSVRTGSRGQVSNTS
-3018 VWRTESDGVYRGT
+3018 E
-3031 TDFATPEE
+3031 P
-3039 IQSGDTLGGK
+3039 TLQVSPKVG
-3049 YPHKESH
+3049 
-3056 PEREKSSRKFE
+3056 KSSKFRY